1 MPKVSVGV
9 MISDPGGRSSRRT
22 ATSRAELPEFTI
34 TPYSL
39 PSSFAQRLSKVC
51 TCVPTDMPVCITLTT
66 ASISFWSIMA
76 PP

>member
-9 MISDPGGRSSRRT
+9 MISEPGGRSSRRI
-22 ATSRAELPEFTI
+22 ASSSAELPEFTI

-39 PSSFAQRLSKVC
+39 PSSFAQRFSKVW
-51 TCVPTDMPVCITLTT
+51 TFSPTDMPFCMTLTT
-66 ASISFWSIMA
+66 ASISFWSIIA